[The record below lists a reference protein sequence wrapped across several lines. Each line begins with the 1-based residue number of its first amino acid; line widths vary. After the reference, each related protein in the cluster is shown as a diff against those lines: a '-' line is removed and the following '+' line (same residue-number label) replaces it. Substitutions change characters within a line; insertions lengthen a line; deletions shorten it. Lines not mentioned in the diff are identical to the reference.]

1 MTEQSG
7 PSEQTVAT
15 DPPVRIGIVGT
26 SWIAAAFVEAARTVD
41 GIEIT
46 AVCSRTAASADRF
59 ADRLGIPRRYTDLA
73 ALGEAAD
80 VDGVYIASPNS
91 EHAPQAI
98 ALLEAGKHV
107 LVEKPMAISAA
118 QAEAMIEAARTADRV
133 LMEAYVTPYEP
144 NVAAIRAALPQLGR
158 LRRAVL
164 MKSQYSSKYDALKGG
179 ELPNAF
185 NPEFGGGALMDL
197 GFYQAALAVHLF
209 GEPASVVATGQ
220 LLDSGVDG
228 QATFVLD
235 YDGFEVIAI
244 QSKVAPTALGSEIA
258 GEDGV
263 LSFDDSS
270 VPSSVRLAF
279 RKGAPGEA
287 TAPGFTR
294 PPEGVAAELAPGQ
307 SEHHMRYEAE
317 EFARLIRE
325 GGRESR
331 LHPTSASLATLR
343 ILDAAREQVGV
354 RFPGA

>member
-1 MTEQSG
+1 M
-7 PSEQTVAT
+7 SEQTPTSGQPSPA
-15 DPPVRIGIVGT
+15 DRPVRIGVVGT
-26 SWIAAAFVEAARTVD
+26 SWIASAFVEAARTVA
-41 GIEIT
+41 GIEIA
-46 AVCSRTAASADRF
+46 AVCSRSAASADRF
-59 ADRLGIPRRYTDLA
+59 ADRLGIPVRFTDLE
-73 ALGEAAD
+73 ALGAAAD
-80 VDGVYIASPNS
+80 LDAAYVASPNS

-98 ALLEAGKHV
+98 TLLSAGKHV
-107 LVEKPMAISAA
+107 LVEKPMATSAA
-118 QAEAMIEAARTADRV
+118 RAEEMIAAARAADRV

-144 NVAAIRAALPQLGR
+144 NGAAIRAALPQLGR

-164 MKSQYSSKYDALKGG
+164 VKSQYSSKYDALKGG

-185 NPEFGGGALMDL
+185 NPQFGGGALMDL
-197 GFYQAALAVHLF
+197 GFYQAALSVHLF

-220 LLDSGVDG
+220 LLDSGVDA
-228 QATFVLD
+228 QATFVLG

-244 QSKVAPTALGSEIA
+244 QSKVAPTSLGSEIA

-270 VPSSVRLAF
+270 VPTSVRLAY
-279 RKGAPGEA
+279 RTGAPGQA

-294 PPEGVAAELAPGQ
+294 PPEGAAAELAPGQ

-343 ILDAAREQVGV
+343 ILDAARAQVGV
-354 RFPGA
+354 HFPTD